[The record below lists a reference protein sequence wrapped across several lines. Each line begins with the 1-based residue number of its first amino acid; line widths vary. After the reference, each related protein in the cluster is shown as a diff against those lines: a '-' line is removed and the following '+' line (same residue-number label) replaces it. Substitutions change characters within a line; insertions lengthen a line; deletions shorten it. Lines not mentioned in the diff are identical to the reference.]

1 MNRNWKLFFAILA
14 ILIFGVFLISSCS
27 NDSNGKVV
35 VEVFYLPHPPAEA
48 VVANIDKIVSSQR
61 LVEERKISFDD
72 SSSQSLIK
80 KYKLE
85 GHIPVAIFING
96 RDRFTIDGR
105 KIIFRNFPKDNSFAP
120 MGLGGNWSY
129 KDFQKA
135 LQQELKADNSR

>member
-1 MNRNWKLFFAILA
+1 MNRSWKFFFAVLVTLA
-14 ILIFGVFLISSCS
+14 FGTFLISSCS
-27 NDSNGKVV
+27 NNSNSKVV

-48 VVANIDKIVSSQR
+48 VVANIDKIVSSQKP
-61 LVEERKISFDD
+61 VEERKISFDD
-72 SSSQSLIK
+72 SNSQSLIK

-96 RDRFTIDGR
+96 HDRFTIDGQ
-105 KIIFRNFPKDNSFAP
+105 KIVFRNFPKDNSFAP

-135 LQQELKADNSR
+135 LQQELKAANSR